1 MATSGTNPG
10 TARTPARRSSSA
22 GPARD
27 WRPLLIVAIV
37 LEIFAVWLVHWIDT
51 RGYVDTQVYQLGG
64 RAWLSGFDLYGDL
77 TPESPDSSTLPFI
90 YPPFAALLFAP
101 LSLVPTSA
109 AVLVVSLTS
118 HLSILVTAYALARR
132 SPYFAARAPF
142 VAAGAAALMPW
153 LTLIEPARE
162 TLNYGQIN
170 LLLMALV
177 AADCLLGRTRWPRG
191 LLVGLAG
198 AIKLTPLGFLL
209 FFLLRRDHRAL
220 GTALATFS
228 GTVLLGV
235 LAAPRDSATWWL
247 EQMFDTGG
255 SMGAVYAG
263 NLSLRSL
270 IAKQDISGAG
280 LNLLWIAGAIALV
293 GIAVWA
299 MRYAQQQANTAL
311 MLAFNAVLVVLIS
324 PISWSHHWVWAGPTL
339 ALLLTM
345 AVRHRWYGI
354 LAAVLLAGATVLYGP
369 QWHLPYTENRELDW
383 TPLQQ
388 VIGNAYTLWGIAL
401 LIGGAVAYWRW
412 TAPAEDAA
420 GTRGSPAAGNGSAAA
435 RSR

>member
-1 MATSGTNPG
+1 MAASGTTPA
-10 TARTPARRSSSA
+10 TVRTPAERA
-22 GPARD
+22 GAGPPARD
-27 WRPLLIVAIV
+27 WRPLLIVAIL
-37 LEIFAVWLVHWIDT
+37 LEIFAVWFVHWIDT

-90 YPPFAALLFAP
+90 YPPFAALLFTP
-101 LSLVPTSA
+101 LSLVPANT
-109 AVLVVSLTS
+109 AVLAVSLTS
-118 HLSILVTAYALARR
+118 HLSILVTAYALARC

-177 AADCLLGRTRWPRG
+177 AADCLLPRTRWPRG

-209 FFLLRRDHRAL
+209 FFLIRRDHRAL
-220 GTALATFS
+220 GTGLATFS

-247 EQMFDTGG
+247 GQMFDTGS
-255 SMGAVYAG
+255 SMGTVYAG
-263 NLSLRSL
+263 NVSLRSL
-270 IAKQDISGAG
+270 IAKQDISGTG
-280 LNLLWIAGAIALV
+280 LNLLWIAGAIALF
-293 GIAVWA
+293 GITVWA

-311 MLAFNAVLVVLIS
+311 MLAFNAVLIVLIS

-339 ALLLTM
+339 ALLFAM
-345 AVRHRWYGI
+345 AVRHRRYGL

-369 QWHLPYTENRELDW
+369 HWHLPYTENRELDW

-388 VIGNAYTLWGIAL
+388 VLGNSYTLWGIAL

-412 TAPAEDAA
+412 TAPTEVADTPGIVAE
-420 GTRGSPAAGNGSAAA
+420 RG
-435 RSR
+435 R